1 MPTLSVNIDHIATL
15 RQARKTDYPDPAA
28 AAIIAQLAGAHG
40 IVAHLREDRRHIND
54 RDIKL
59 LKEIVNTKFI
69 LEMAAT
75 SEMIDIALDIRPDL
89 ITLVPEKRHELTT
102 EGGLNLLVNK
112 DNMADAVNTL
122 LSSNLDVSIFI
133 DPDIEQIKEAHKL
146 KVGTIEIHT
155 GTFCDAKSKALQKN
169 AFNRIVNAAKL
180 AKKLKLTVNAGH
192 GICYK
197 TIHAF
202 KGLSEIDE
210 FSIGH
215 SIVSKAS
222 LTGME
227 KAVSQMLS
235 IIKEL

>member
-1 MPTLSVNIDHIATL
+1 MPSLSVNIDHIATL
-15 RQARKTDYPDPAA
+15 RQARKTKYPDPVA
-28 AAIIAQLAGAHG
+28 AAIIAQIAGAHG

-75 SEMIDIALDIRPDL
+75 SEMIDIALEIQPDL
-89 ITLVPEKRHELTT
+89 VTLVPEKRHELTT
-102 EGGLNLLVNK
+102 EGGLNLLVHK
-112 DNMADAVNTL
+112 DNIADTVKTL
-122 LSSNLDVSIFI
+122 SNSNIKVCVFI

-146 KVGTIEIHT
+146 KVDAIEIHT
-155 GTFCDAKSKALQKN
+155 GTFCDAHTKALQKN
-169 AFNRIVNAAKL
+169 AFTKIVNSAKL

-197 TIHAF
+197 TIQAF

-215 SIVSKAS
+215 SIISRAS
-222 LTGME
+222 LIGME
-227 KAVSQMLS
+227 KAVCQMLS
-235 IIKEL
+235 LIKEL